1 MGNKHLSPKRKEPT
15 EPSAWKKSLLS
26 VKGIILF
33 LIGVPGIYVGIL
45 SALPR
50 ISVSPQSSLNPSDAF
65 ATPFGISND
74 GYLDLYDVKF
84 ACVLIEVDLVSGS
97 KIVTPGPYGDKL
109 GGFTTNSMAAD
120 VIEPTRK
127 ATITCPSPVPLAIT
141 KGDIIVSVS
150 YRPEWLPFRRQ
161 KHIRFVTARAADG
174 NLNWFEQPMPK

>member
-1 MGNKHLSPKRKEPT
+1 MASKHKKPT
-15 EPSAWKKSLLS
+15 EPPAWRKHLLS

-33 LIGVPGIYVGIL
+33 LIGVPGLYIGIL

-65 ATPFGISND
+65 ATRFVISND
-74 GYLDLYDVKF
+74 GYLDLYEIKF
-84 ACVLIEVDLVSGS
+84 ACVLIEVDLVNGS
-97 KIVTPGPYGDKL
+97 KILTPGPYGDKL

-127 ATITCPSPVPLAIT
+127 ATIACPYPIPVAIT

-161 KHIRFVTARAADG
+161 THVRFVTEKAADG